1 MTSEL
6 VIDTQKDEISIAL
19 LEDGKLMEFQ
29 KEQQQQSYS
38 AGNMYVAKVK
48 KLMPGLNAC
57 FVDVGH
63 ERDAFLHFLD
73 LGPNYYSFQKFLK
86 QLTGNRK
93 RSLNI
98 TKANRQPI
106 LGKDGAIQDVLK
118 VGDEVLVQIAKEPIS
133 TKGPR
138 LNCEIN
144 LAGRLLILLP
154 FENKV
159 SVSGKI
165 KSSTERNRLKQIISS
180 ILPQNYGVIV
190 RTVAEG
196 KKAAELDQELRV
208 LLKRWEATVTAVQ
221 KSTHLPALVY
231 EETSRSVGLL
241 RDLFNPSYEAI
252 HVNDPSTYDFPDYN
266 DAAFAEVLNGYR
278 DWTRLFGFLDN
289 PYEDYLSTQLSR
301 FSERTED
308 NQNIDL
314 QLRVVREKYNMN
326 VGVSL
331 QPQHSHFVQQ
341 YLGVPV
347 DTIRTVTNIS
357 PTLNMRYRFNQ
368 QTNLQVTFRGSTS
381 QPSITQLLDIYDD
394 TNPLSINMGN
404 PGLKPS
410 FTTNLSTNFQMQRR
424 PTYVE
429 DSLGYTVPKA
439 QRHWSFSTN
448 ASFQRTSNSIGTV
461 VTYNE
466 TTGGRISRPEN
477 INGNWNTRAG
487 ASFNIGLDTLNR
499 WDVSG
504 SVSGSY
510 DHRVG
515 YVNLNRTAI
524 PDRNV
529 THTINVSP
537 SASLSFRNKWLYLSL
552 NANTTYAHTENRLQ
566 ASRNLTTWNF
576 SYGGNTRITFPLGS
590 NISTDIHP
598 QHQRT
603 HLECSGLT

>member
-252 HVNDPSTYDFPDYN
+252 HVNDPSTYE
-266 DAAFAEVLNGYR
+266 EVK
-278 DWTRLFGFLDN
+278 
-289 PYEDYLSTQLSR
+289 DYLKVIAPEKENIVKLYQGDIPIFDKFAVTKQIKSAFGKTVTFKRGAYLVIEHTEALHVIDVNSGNRSKNSESQELGAFDVNIGASTQ
-301 FSERTED
+301 
-308 NQNIDL
+308 
-314 QLRVVREKYNMN
+314 
-326 VGVSL
+326 
-331 QPQHSHFVQQ
+331 
-341 YLGVPV
+341 
-347 DTIRTVTNIS
+347 
-357 PTLNMRYRFNQ
+357 
-368 QTNLQVTFRGSTS
+368 
-381 QPSITQLLDIYDD
+381 
-394 TNPLSINMGN
+394 
-404 PGLKPS
+404 
-410 FTTNLSTNFQMQRR
+410 
-424 PTYVE
+424 
-429 DSLGYTVPKA
+429 A
-439 QRHWSFSTN
+439 
-448 ASFQRTSNSIGTV
+448 A
-461 VTYNE
+461 
-466 TTGGRISRPEN
+466 
-477 INGNWNTRAG
+477 
-487 ASFNIGLDTLNR
+487 
-499 WDVSG
+499 
-504 SVSGSY
+504 
-510 DHRVG
+510 
-515 YVNLNRTAI
+515 
-524 PDRNV
+524 
-529 THTINVSP
+529 
-537 SASLSFRNKWLYLSL
+537 
-552 NANTTYAHTENRLQ
+552 
-566 ASRNLTTWNF
+566 
-576 SYGGNTRITFPLGS
+576 
-590 NISTDIHP
+590 
-598 QHQRT
+598 
-603 HLECSGLT
+603 